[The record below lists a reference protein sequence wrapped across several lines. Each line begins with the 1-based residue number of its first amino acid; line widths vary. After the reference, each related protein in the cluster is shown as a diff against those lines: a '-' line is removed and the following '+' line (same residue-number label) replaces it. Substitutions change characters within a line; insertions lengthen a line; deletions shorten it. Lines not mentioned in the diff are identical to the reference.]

1 MFLLDELAKMLM
13 EEEKVSGGLRKE
25 SIGSKVYIHLEP
37 INQQDY

>member
-13 EEEKVSGGLRKE
+13 EEEKVSGGLRRE
-25 SIGSKVYIHLEP
+25 SIESAVHIHVEP